1 MLQSMGLQR
10 VGHDLVTEQQQHPCL
25 VPLGLRV
32 RKGSVSLPAWLVFE
46 ASKRILGFLCEWYLP
61 EKISSKMN
69 ASSESGKNI
78 YATEASLRK

>member
-1 MLQSMGLQR
+1 VLQSMGSQR

-46 ASKRILGFLCEWYLP
+46 AQNLFLVSSVNGTFLKR
-61 EKISSKMN
+61 
-69 ASSESGKNI
+69 
-78 YATEASLRK
+78 SLQR